1 VEIAQN
7 CPQNCPQ
14 NGFISASESTQQ
26 MKFAWILTLTAILL
40 AETAAADTVAQFG
53 GIYNYWPT
61 VWTSLTALNDP
72 SGDTSRNSPDFYSGS
87 GSTACFAQDNG
98 FLSFRVRINYT
109 GTINI
114 QNASD
119 HNTLTGN
126 VGLSSWIKTGWS
138 GPISVVPEPAT
149 GWLTGA
155 GLFLLL
161 VIPKCRRFAGN

>member
-1 VEIAQN
+1 
-7 CPQNCPQ
+7 
-14 NGFISASESTQQ
+14 
-26 MKFAWILTLTAILL
+26 MKLAWILTLTAMLL
-40 AETAAADTVAQFG
+40 ADTALAATVAQAG
-53 GIYNYWPT
+53 GTYNYWPT
-61 VWTSLTALNDP
+61 TWPALSALNDP
-72 SGDTSRNSPDFYSGS
+72 SGDTGRNSSDFYSGS
-87 GSTACFAQDNG
+87 GSTASFAPDNG

-126 VGLSSWIKTGWS
+126 GGLSSWIKTGWS

-155 GLFLLL
+155 GLLLL
-161 VIPKCRRFAGN
+161 VVIQKCRHFAGN